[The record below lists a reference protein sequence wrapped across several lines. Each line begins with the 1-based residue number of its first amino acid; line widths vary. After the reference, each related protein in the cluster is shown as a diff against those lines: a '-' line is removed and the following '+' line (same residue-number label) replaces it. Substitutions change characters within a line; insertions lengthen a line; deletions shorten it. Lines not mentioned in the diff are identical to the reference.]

1 MELEL
6 IFGGLESNMELGA
19 KELMTIGTVLAGLA
33 ATWGM
38 VKGQIGRLMEDLKSV
53 KNELTEIQSRLD
65 NTEASGAVMTHQLG
79 VLGGMLSPDH
89 QEAKAREVEGLT
101 HRANALRRDVD
112 VLMKTHN
119 GRHPPIDAT

>member
-1 MELEL
+1 MLEL
-6 IFGGLESNMELGA
+6 TFGGQRNNMELGP

-53 KNELTEIQSRLD
+53 KEELAIIQTRLD
-65 NTEASGAVMTHQLG
+65 QAEASNAVMTHQLG
-79 VLGGMLSPDH
+79 ILGSMLSPSN
-89 QEAKAREVEGLT
+89 QEDKAREVEGLK
-101 HRANALRRDVD
+101 HRCNSLRRDVD

-119 GRHPPIDAT
+119 GKHPPVDGM